1 MAELTVLLENKKE
14 LVDHLNDIL
23 IEPLLQEVQ
32 SIYDDTRASLSIR
45 ESSSALLKKFQDK
58 LTNIPEWSKEVKHSL
73 YENIVEKSGITYI
86 GELVQGI
93 LGTQIKIII
102 KTENPTLDVPK
113 MKFRVPSAE
122 NFIHMCLITIARTIW
137 KQTYLMYHNVRNL
150 EKQHNIAQLEEIIRK
165 SISTTI
171 RSCLPLEEL
180 FKYIQANT
188 PINNEEEEINDSDEE
203 EEDEEETESDE
214 EETESDEEL
223 EIAEE
228 ENEETEAEED
238 EELEIAEEE
247 ETESDV
253 EIDANKEESVTDD
266 SEDNEENIVEKI
278 DDVKNEVI
286 DLIQKEEV
294 KVNEIKVEE
303 INNDIIELSIDTQ
316 IEQPQGYDRDVE
328 DNLQNFE
335 AEVGSGSSSDESI
348 EIIKNN
354 EISQVITNDNK
365 YSSTDVNI
373 ADVEPL
379 QTIADLEKELEKELE
394 TIESSQTSYNEIIEE
409 KPLTINEPRSHIK
422 PKKLPL
428 RIIPLNIR
436 NEITRQSKLKDSKSS
451 IPKKND
457 AFF

>member
-1 MAELTVLLENKKE
+1 MIMAELTVLLENKKE

-23 IEPLLQEVQ
+23 VEPLLQELQ
-32 SIYDDTRASLSIR
+32 NIYDNTRESLSMR
-45 ESSSALLKKFQDK
+45 ESSSTLLKKFQDK
-58 LTNIPEWSKEVKHSL
+58 LTHIPEWSKDVKHNL
-73 YENIVEKSGITYI
+73 YESIVEKTGITYI

-102 KTENPTLDVPK
+102 KTENPSLDVPK

-122 NFIHMCLITIARTIW
+122 NFIHMCLITIARIIW

-188 PINNEEEEINDSDEE
+188 TLDNNNDDNDSSDEEESEAE
-203 EEDEEETESDE
+203 EEDEEESEAEEEAEEEDE
-214 EETESDEEL
+214 EESE
-223 EIAEE
+223 AEE
-228 ENEETEAEED
+228 EDEEESEAEEEDQKETEAEEKNKEVNETIQNIIQD
-238 EELEIAEEE
+238 ITDNETDVKEEL
-247 ETESDV
+247 
-253 EIDANKEESVTDD
+253 
-266 SEDNEENIVEKI
+266 
-278 DDVKNEVI
+278 
-286 DLIQKEEV
+286 QKETTV
-294 KVNEIKVEE
+294 HEIKVEE
-303 INNDIIELSIDTQ
+303 INNDVVVVSVDDQ

-335 AEVGSGSSSDESI
+335 AEGGSGSSSDESI
-348 EIIKNN
+348 EIIKND
-354 EISQVITNDNK
+354 EIPQIITNANK

-373 ADVEPL
+373 TDVEPL

-394 TIESSQTSYNEIIEE
+394 TIESSQTSYNEIIEDKIPTLIE
-409 KPLTINEPRSHIK
+409 TRDHIK

-428 RIIPLNIR
+428 RIVPFNIR